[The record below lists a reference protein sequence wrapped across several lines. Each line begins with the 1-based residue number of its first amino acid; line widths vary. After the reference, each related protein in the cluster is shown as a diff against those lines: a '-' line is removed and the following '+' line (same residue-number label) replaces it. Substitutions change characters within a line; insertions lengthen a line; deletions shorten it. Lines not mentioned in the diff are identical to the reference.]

1 MTAVTMQVGPTSID
15 PNCTLQGC
23 FTGSMSAAAARKV
36 KKHLK
41 LCNLFHLPVIN
52 FVDEPGFMI
61 GPTAE
66 KEATIR
72 YG

>member
-1 MTAVTMQVGPTSID
+1 MA
-15 PNCTLQGC
+15 
-23 FTGSMSAAAARKV
+23 GSMSAAAARKV
-36 KKHLK
+36 KKHLE
-41 LCNLFHLPVIN
+41 LCNLFHLPIVN

-72 YG
+72 YGDATICVTRFVWDD